1 MNQALAA
8 FAAPLRAAA
17 DAARSLAR
25 GEAPPRVTTPL
36 AGDFA
41 ALRDDLN
48 AAVDALGG
56 LAEANAVLLRMT
68 VNDHTTP
75 VAGAYPGLFGEL
87 AANVNE
93 VLVRERSTT
102 EAVALIAQ
110 GDLSQ
115 LADLHAING
124 GRGRRCD
131 NDELL
136 PAFIRM
142 METVRGLV
150 DEAKGLTAAAVAGDL
165 GHRADPGRFQGE
177 FRQVVAGMNDLLVA
191 LASPLREAGT
201 VLESLAGYDLRARM
215 TGDYQGEMAG
225 VKRALNATAAAL
237 EQALAQVAEAVDQVS
252 SASRQIA
259 ASSQQV
265 AEGSSQQASSLEQTS
280 STLEQI
286 ASTTRHNAES
296 SRRAQELVGGTI
308 GAAEKGAVSVAQM
321 VEAMARIRAAAE
333 GTGQIIKD
341 IDEIAF
347 QTNLLALNAAV
358 EAARA
363 GEAGRS
369 FAVVAEE
376 VRTLAQRAE
385 EAAKKTGELIGES
398 VSLTEGGE
406 RLSRE
411 VGANF
416 EGILGSVGK
425 VADIVREVAAAS
437 QEQSQGIAQ
446 VNTAVSD
453 MDRVVQAAAA
463 SAEESSSAAQELASQ
478 SLELAAMVGR
488 FQISRS
494 G

>member
-1 MNQALAA
+1 MSIHAGTRRAVVQAFGALAICTALLGGLSLIGPRPAALRVVAAALALGGVAAAALLVRWLLRRLADEAGNAAGAADRLAQAVAAAEAKEAARDELRREREAVARLAQDTARLAAAIAAGSAAARLDPAPHQGDLRRLAEAVNQALAA

-136 PAFIRM
+136 PAFIGM

-165 GHRADPGRFQGE
+165 GHRADPDRFQGE
-177 FRQVVAGMNDLLVA
+177 FR
-191 LASPLREAGT
+191 
-201 VLESLAGYDLRARM
+201 
-215 TGDYQGEMAG
+215 
-225 VKRALNATAAAL
+225 
-237 EQALAQVAEAVDQVS
+237 
-252 SASRQIA
+252 
-259 ASSQQV
+259 
-265 AEGSSQQASSLEQTS
+265 
-280 STLEQI
+280 
-286 ASTTRHNAES
+286 
-296 SRRAQELVGGTI
+296 
-308 GAAEKGAVSVAQM
+308 
-321 VEAMARIRAAAE
+321 
-333 GTGQIIKD
+333 
-341 IDEIAF
+341 
-347 QTNLLALNAAV
+347 
-358 EAARA
+358 
-363 GEAGRS
+363 
-369 FAVVAEE
+369 
-376 VRTLAQRAE
+376 
-385 EAAKKTGELIGES
+385 
-398 VSLTEGGE
+398 
-406 RLSRE
+406 
-411 VGANF
+411 
-416 EGILGSVGK
+416 
-425 VADIVREVAAAS
+425 
-437 QEQSQGIAQ
+437 
-446 VNTAVSD
+446 
-453 MDRVVQAAAA
+453 
-463 SAEESSSAAQELASQ
+463 
-478 SLELAAMVGR
+478 
-488 FQISRS
+488 
-494 G
+494 